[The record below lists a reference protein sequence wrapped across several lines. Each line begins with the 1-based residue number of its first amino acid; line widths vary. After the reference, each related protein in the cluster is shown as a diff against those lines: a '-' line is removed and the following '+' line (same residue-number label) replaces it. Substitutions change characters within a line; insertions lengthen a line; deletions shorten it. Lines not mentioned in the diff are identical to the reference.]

1 MRQTQEQKQLVVEVF
16 RITIPAIMDL
26 LAQTLLAFF
35 DMLMVASLGASAV
48 SAVGLGH
55 APVIA
60 IVPAFMAVGMGT
72 TSLVS
77 RAYGANNIKEG
88 KNAVIQSLL
97 LCIPIALVIT
107 IVMLWKAE
115 WILQHVGR
123 ADDLDFIAAKQYY
136 KVSVLSLLFICFNVI
151 YFATYR
157 AIGKT
162 KVPMIINIVGIFMN
176 IFFNWI
182 FIFVLKQGVFGAAI
196 ATLLSKMFSFSCFS
210 YFTFLSKKYWI
221 SLQIRDFSWDRIMAG
236 RILKIGIPAAAEQL
250 LLRFGMLFFEMMII
264 SLGNISYAAH
274 KIASNAEAF
283 SYNLGYGFSVAAAA
297 LVGQQLGKN
306 STKGAE
312 YNGKVCTLMSLLV
325 MSSFALLFFSIPHLI
340 ISIFTKEIELQNLSA
355 SALRIVS
362 ICQPFLA
369 VSMVLAGALRGAGA
383 TKSVLLITVFGI
395 FGVRL
400 PLTYL
405 FLNVWKT
412 GLLGAWWIMTIDL
425 AFRSAATYY
434 VFKKG
439 KWKYLKV

>member
-97 LCIPIALVIT
+97 LCIPIALLIT
-107 IVMLWKAE
+107 ILMLWKAE

-274 KIASNAEAF
+274 KIASD
-283 SYNLGYGFSVAAAA
+283 
-297 LVGQQLGKN
+297 
-306 STKGAE
+306 
-312 YNGKVCTLMSLLV
+312 
-325 MSSFALLFFSIPHLI
+325 
-340 ISIFTKEIELQNLSA
+340 
-355 SALRIVS
+355 R
-362 ICQPFLA
+362 
-369 VSMVLAGALRGAGA
+369 
-383 TKSVLLITVFGI
+383 KSVV
-395 FGVRL
+395 
-400 PLTYL
+400 
-405 FLNVWKT
+405 
-412 GLLGAWWIMTIDL
+412 
-425 AFRSAATYY
+425 
-434 VFKKG
+434 
-439 KWKYLKV
+439 